1 MEAPSSSQLKA
12 ETPASQKKSS
22 KQSFIPS
29 ELARSSNLLKIQQ
42 RKAQVRAYPRVKKLE
57 KIGVYS
63 SCKEEGCKC
72 SGWKNPNIAHA
83 AGQADTSLTQQV
95 QTVTLDC
102 KCRSCSHT
110 LQAHVSRFGD
120 SGDDEINRLLGLV
133 VDVENLFQC
142 VQKEEDGDTKQ
153 VYFYL
158 FRLLRKCIIQ
168 MNKPVIEGPLG
179 APPFSQPNI
188 SKGIK
193 NFIIYKFGHLPQK
206 ELQIMHDLARVFLSF
221 LNQETLETP
230 GARKIRTPDEDQ
242 QDYKMNYTRW
252 LCYCR
257 VPKFCDSF
265 ACHDTTEVFGRFL
278 LRSVFPT
285 IRRNVLESF
294 RSEKHHMLAEKRTLV
309 LSYFPKFLSML
320 EEELYS
326 SNSPIWDVDFSQMPA
341 HMPLPSPR
349 SNDSNDPFITSPGTP
364 GSLFALT
371 SPAGGVLDP
380 RYFTTPRSSLFS
392 DDSRGEKRKLSD
404 LLLQATPP
412 TGEDDGSK
420 RQRSALTE
428 FPVEVINEVVATVTD
443 PEQML
448 GPEPNL
454 LSPQAARDETAR
466 QEERRGIIEFHV
478 IANNIETGNSS
489 SRQTLIWLVELQ
501 NVFSHQLPRMPREYI
516 TRLVFDP
523 KHRTLALV
531 KEGRVIG
538 GVCFRMFPTQ
548 KFTEIVFCAVTSNE
562 QVKGY
567 GTHLMNHLKEYH
579 IKQGV
584 YHFLTYADEYAI
596 GYFKKQ
602 GFSKEI
608 KIERSAYVG
617 YIKEYEGATL
627 MGCKLNPRIPY
638 TEFSNIIRKQKEI
651 IRKLIERKQQQVCK
665 VYPGLTCFKDG
676 VRQIP
681 IESIPGIRETGW
693 KPPKEREKKDAKD
706 TAESLYPTLKL
717 LVQCMRS
724 HSSAWPFLEPVKK
737 SEVPT
742 YYDVI
747 KSPMDLRT
755 INEKLKSKS
764 YTNRKIFIAD
774 MQKIFDNCREYNTP
788 ETEYCKCANT
798 MEKYFYNKCREH
810 QLIEK

>member
-1 MEAPSSSQLKA
+1 MDALSQGRNDPS
-12 ETPASQKKSS
+12 ASQRKSS
-22 KQSFIPS
+22 KQTFIPS
-29 ELARSSNLLKIQQ
+29 ELARSSNIAKIQQ
-42 RKAQVRAYPRVKKLE
+42 RKAQVRGYPLVKKLE

-63 SCKEEGCKC
+63 TCKDDACKC
-72 SGWKNPNIAHA
+72 NGWKNPYNVHA
-83 AGQADTSLTQQV
+83 TGQTDASSTQQ
-95 QTVTLDC
+95 QPVTLEC
-102 KCRSCSHT
+102 RCRSCTHT
-110 LQAHVSRFGD
+110 LRSHVARFEASD
-120 SGDDEINRLLGLV
+120 DDEISRLLGMV
-133 VDVENLFQC
+133 VDVENLFHC
-142 VQKEEDGDTKQ
+142 VQREEDGDTKQ

-168 MNKPVIEGPLG
+168 SSKPVVEGPLG

-188 SKGIK
+188 SKGVA
-193 NFIIYKFGHLPQK
+193 NFVIYKFGHLPQK
-206 ELQIMHDLARVFLSF
+206 EFQIMHDLARSFLAF

-230 GARKIRTPDEDQ
+230 SARKARAPFEDHQ
-242 QDYKMNYTRW
+242 EYKMNYTRW
-252 LCYCR
+252 LCFCR
-257 VPKFCDSF
+257 VPQFCDSF
-265 ACHDTTEVFGRFL
+265 ASHDTTEVFGRFL
-278 LRSVFPT
+278 LRFVFPT
-285 IRRNVLESF
+285 VRRNVLESF
-294 RSEKHHMLAEKRTLV
+294 RSDKHHMMAEKRTLV

-320 EEELYS
+320 EEELFAD
-326 SNSPIWDVDFSQMPA
+326 NSPIWDVDFSQMPA

-349 SNDSNDPFITSPGTP
+349 SNDSGDPFITSPGTP

-380 RYFTTPRSSLFS
+380 RCMPSTQRSILLS
-392 DDSRGEKRKLSD
+392 DESGRGERRKYSD
-404 LLLQATPP
+404 MMLQGTPP
-412 TGEDDGSK
+412 AGDDDAAK
-420 RQRSALTE
+420 RQRLAFTQFSS
-428 FPVEVINEVVATVTD
+428 EVIHEVVATVTD

-454 LSPQAARDETAR
+454 LSPQAARDEAAR

-478 IANNIETGNSS
+478 IANSVEQNNPP

-608 KIERSAYVG
+608 EIERAAYVG

-651 IRKLIERKQQQVCK
+651 IRKLIERKQQQINK

-676 VRQIP
+676 VKQIP
-681 IESIPGIRETGW
+681 IESIPGIKETGW
-693 KPPKEREKKDAKD
+693 KPPKQKDQKETKD
-706 TAESLYPTLKL
+706 TADSLYPTLK
-717 LVQCMRS
+717 VIIQNMRS
-724 HSSAWPFLEPVKK
+724 HSSSWPFLEPVKK

-747 KSPMDLRT
+747 KSPMDLKT
-755 INEKLKSKS
+755 MNERLKAK
-764 YTNRKIFIAD
+764 YYITRRIFIND
-774 MQKIFDNCREYNTP
+774 MQKIFDNCREYNP
-788 ETEYCKCANT
+788 SESDYYRCANT
-798 MEKYFYNKCREH
+798 MEKYFYNKCREY
-810 QLIEK
+810 QLIDR